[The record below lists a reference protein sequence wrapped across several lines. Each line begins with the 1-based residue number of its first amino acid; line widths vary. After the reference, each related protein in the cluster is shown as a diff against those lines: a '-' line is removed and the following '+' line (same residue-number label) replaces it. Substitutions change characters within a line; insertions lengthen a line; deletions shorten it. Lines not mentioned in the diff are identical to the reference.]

1 MNRAALVMF
10 LCSLAAV
17 ASAAGDSRVHLEDR
31 TDGSGVRKVV
41 MPDRAIVERT
51 PEWQPESGW
60 PLLKLDAAV
69 AAAVASLKSVHT
81 KIDDFELT
89 QATVH
94 RVGDSS
100 LPNRWYLFLDF
111 DPRIDG
117 SRLFGGSYWAVV
129 LLDGTV
135 LLPEPAPRDG
145 DR

>member
-1 MNRAALVMF
+1 MKRAALVIL
-10 LCSLAAV
+10 LCSMVAV
-17 ASAAGDSRVHLEDR
+17 SSSAGDSRVHLEDR

-41 MPDRAIVERT
+41 VPDRAIVART

-60 PLLKLDAAV
+60 PLKLDAAV

-89 QATVH
+89 QATLH

-111 DPRIDG
+111 NPRIDG

-135 LLPEPAPRDG
+135 LLPEPAPRDT